1 MTLPR
6 GESAATLRFLIDE
19 LMADGSLDDDDLARI
34 AQATAT
40 ERERVLDDKAA
51 TLSAHVHDVSHAP
64 IVTTDDAGEETVD
77 ATPHRCCDCGRD
89 LVSDAGSFR
98 ILVCPRVHGKRA
110 PAMRPTNPDGAVECG
125 RA

>member
-51 TLSAHVHDVSHAP
+51 TLSAHQN
-64 IVTTDDAGEETVD
+64 GF
-77 ATPHRCCDCGRD
+77 CDICAA
-89 LVSDAGSFR
+89 S
-98 ILVCPRVHGKRA
+98 KRA
-110 PAMRPTNPDGAVECG
+110 RSIQRSPIATMVPVIIIPALVAG
-125 RA
+125 

>member
-6 GESAATLRFLIDE
+6 GKTAADLRFLVDE

-34 AQATAT
+34 AAATAA
-40 ERERVLDDKAA
+40 ERARVLDDKAA
-51 TLSAHVHDVSHAP
+51 GETVHLHDVPHVA
-64 IVTTDDAGEETVD
+64 IVTVDETGDETVD
-77 ATPHRCCDCGRD
+77 ASGVRCCDCGRD

-98 ILVCPRVHGKRA
+98 ILVCPRIHGRRP
-110 PAMRPTNPDGAVECG
+110 PAMRPPDPDGAVECG